1 MSLPPVERSISVSW
15 DPGTAF
21 RRFTGEFGSWWP
33 YRSFSIGGERIRRIV
48 FEPKTGGRIYEEHRD
63 GRRFQ
68 WGIVQTWEPPHRVK
82 FSWHPSRDPSGAQDV
97 NVEFV
102 PEGSG
107 TLVKLTSANW
117 ENWGAKASSARR
129 GYSAGWNYVL
139 NVMAGRRTAR
149 MAMLDL
155 MISTMTLV
163 QKFKGGR
170 DGVIASSRGEISNA
184 RSEEAL

>member
-1 MSLPPVERSISVSW
+1 
-15 DPGTAF
+15 
-21 RRFTGEFGSWWP
+21 
-33 YRSFSIGGERIRRIV
+33 
-48 FEPKTGGRIYEEHRD
+48 
-63 GRRFQ
+63 
-68 WGIVQTWEPPHRVK
+68 
-82 FSWHPSRDPSGAQDV
+82 
-97 NVEFV
+97 
-102 PEGSG
+102 
-107 TLVKLTSANW
+107 VKLTSANW